1 MRVMDLHRLFTE
13 HPESVG
19 ETYGEHMVR
28 ASCFGGRMVVAGLAC
43 MMHALLP
50 FIFVRT
56 GSQAIEELNARMLA
70 TRRRTAASQTPAS
83 QAPVIAGERLRL

>member
-1 MRVMDLHRLFTE
+1 MMIMDLHRLFTE

-43 MMHALLP
+43 MVHAVLP

-70 TRRRTAASQTPAS
+70 TRRAAVSQTRASQTP
-83 QAPVIAGERLRL
+83 VIGRP